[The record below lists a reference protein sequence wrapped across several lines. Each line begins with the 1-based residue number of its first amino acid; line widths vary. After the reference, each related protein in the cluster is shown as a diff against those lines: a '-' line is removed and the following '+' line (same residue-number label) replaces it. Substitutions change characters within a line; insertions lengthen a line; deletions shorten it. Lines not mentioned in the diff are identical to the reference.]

1 MAQWLYKLDTS
12 VSKKQG
18 PSNQMM
24 ILDQV
29 KFGYGEE
36 KNKNWIKLN

>member
-1 MAQWLYKLDTS
+1 MAMWLYKLDTS

-18 PSNQMM
+18 PSKQMM

-29 KFGYGEE
+29 KFVYGEGK
-36 KNKNWIKLN
+36 KNNWIKLN